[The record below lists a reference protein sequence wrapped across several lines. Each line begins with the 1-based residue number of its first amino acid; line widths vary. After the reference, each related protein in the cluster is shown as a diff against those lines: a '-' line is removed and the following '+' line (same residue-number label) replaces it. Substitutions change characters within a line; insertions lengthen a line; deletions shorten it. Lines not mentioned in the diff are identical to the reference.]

1 MPPSSNAR
9 AAKKKEEENIATL
22 LLPLPLLLLPHN
34 VASSAARAPVRL
46 THSRC
51 TNAHRWNVRL
61 QRARKNLHSIRSQG
75 EVDLSEFDHGTVE
88 KLASESRFRRQQA
101 AQDTTQTPSRPAMLR
116 QSTSAASLDDPV
128 SPRTP
133 GTPGR
138 PVPVPRSFKRQ
149 QTASFSSRLSRQEL
163 QEMFDEEGEEAED
176 EGAESPPKTPL
187 QESPKL
193 IDTPKVTPQP
203 PPRPP
208 AAPVPAASGLV
219 KSAEM
224 GEESTPP
231 PLPVTICGTFSC
243 HGMDEG
249 KDKANQDCACLSY
262 PLKGD
267 SEAALFIVLDGHG
280 DLGHVASNELLVQV
294 FERMNSY
301 VWDGDET
308 TNTALCVTAFEEAH
322 QHMMTYQI
330 DAATGK
336 GPGHESGAVGV
347 AIVLRRGVMTMAW
360 AGDCRAIMGTRQEAG
375 AGGPIVCAELT
386 KDHKLEDGATE
397 QKRIEATGAF
407 IRPTREEPEFSPAR
421 VFADYSNPRA
431 GPGLTMSR
439 SLGDIDADACGVIPT
454 PEVAFRTIEPGKD
467 AFLVLASD
475 GLWEFISNDD
485 VVNIVSTFLEQGKEA
500 IDAARFLI
508 AKAAM
513 AWRVEEGDYRDDI
526 TCIVLYLHDLPG
538 SLMGNGAAAAG

>member
-1 MPPSSNAR
+1 M
-9 AAKKKEEENIATL
+9 
-22 LLPLPLLLLPHN
+22 
-34 VASSAARAPVRL
+34 
-46 THSRC
+46 
-51 TNAHRWNVRL
+51 RL
-61 QRARKNLHSIRSQG
+61 QRARKNLHTIKSQG
-75 EVDLSEFDHGTVE
+75 EVKLDEFDQRTVE

-101 AQDTTQTPSRPAMLR
+101 AQDTTQTPSRPAMIR
-116 QSTSAASLDDPV
+116 QSTSASMDEPL

-133 GTPGR
+133 GTPGKAI
-138 PVPVPRSFKRQ
+138 PRSFKRQ
-149 QTASFSSRLSRQEL
+149 QTASFSSRLSSREL
-163 QEMFDEEGEEAED
+163 AEMFDEEDEEGEAAAAE
-176 EGAESPPKTPL
+176 ESAAASPARPPLAEPAP
-187 QESPKL
+187 QL
-193 IDTPKVTPQP
+193 IDTPKAPPQQP
-203 PPRPP
+203 L
-208 AAPVPAASGLV
+208 AAPAPPMPAASGLV

-224 GEESTPP
+224 GEEGTPP
-231 PLPVTICGTFSC
+231 PLAVSICGTFSC

-267 SEAALFIVLDGHG
+267 SEAALFVVLDGHG

-301 VWDGDET
+301 VWGGDEA

-322 QHMMTYQI
+322 RHMFTFQI
-330 DAATGK
+330 DPATGK

-347 AIVLRRGVMTMAW
+347 AIVLRQGVMTMAW

-375 AGGPIVCAELT
+375 SSSGPIVCSELT

-397 QKRIEATGAF
+397 QKRIEATGSF
-407 IRPTREEPEFSPAR
+407 IRPTIEEPYFSPAR
-421 VFADYSNPRA
+421 VYASASNPRA

-439 SLGDIDADACGVIPT
+439 SLADIDADACGVIPT
-454 PEVAFRTIEPGKD
+454 PEVAFRTLQPGKD
-467 AFLVLASD
+467 AFIVLASD

-538 SLMGNGAAAAG
+538 SLLGSGATASAAG